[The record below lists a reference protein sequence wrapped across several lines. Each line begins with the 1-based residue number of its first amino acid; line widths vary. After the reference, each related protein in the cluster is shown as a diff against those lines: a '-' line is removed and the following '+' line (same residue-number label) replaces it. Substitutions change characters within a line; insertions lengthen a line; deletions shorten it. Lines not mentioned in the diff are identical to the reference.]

1 MRRTRRPL
9 LITGL
14 APLVPILIGSAVN
27 IWYNLTQIDPLLT
40 PRQRGIFVD
49 TVAVFNL
56 AVYPPAVG
64 AWAWIVASLRGPMR
78 ALRRGEPISDR
89 RLAAARRRGINLP

>member
-1 MRRTRRPL
+1 VTARSRGTIARLFSGRPRPL

-40 PRQRGIFVD
+40 PRHYGRPC
-49 TVAVFNL
+49 ARSR
-56 AVYPPAVG
+56 A
-64 AWAWIVASLRGPMR
+64 ASRSR
-78 ALRRGEPISDR
+78 S
-89 RLAAARRRGINLP
+89 AASRRRADASSTCRTG